1 MNKIISIGAIRK
13 VLRHLLPL
21 LAVCCWAAPAF
32 AADTTYSGDL
42 LTRSTLT
49 GDWGGARNDLARKGV
64 TFDLNLTQ
72 VEQGVA
78 DGGKNHKEE
87 YGGRGELTFKV
98 DTGKLGLWPGGFL
111 TVELEGNF
119 GHGVNLRDGGVMPVN
134 TNQIFPTPPG
144 SQLNLPAL
152 NFAQFLSEYAGVVVG
167 KLDTSSGDMNE
178 FAHGKGTS
186 QFMNLAF
193 NLNPTLLMTVPY
205 STLGAGVIILPN
217 KDPHAAII
225 SLLALSAN
233 GKASTTGFDTLNS
246 NSMTYVAEGRV
257 RTDFFGMTG
266 HQLLGGLYSN
276 KDRTSTDP
284 RLSLDPDTRF
294 AGDGKSD
301 SWAVYY
307 NFDQYVYEPVKG
319 SGKGLGIFGRLA
331 ATDGNPNFMQY
342 FYSLGLGGKG
352 MAASRPH
359 DSFGLGGYYL
369 DIKSPSLS
377 GPLGLFSKNF
387 LRDEFGF
394 EAYYSAALTP
404 WAFLTPNIQVVR
416 GAQKFMD
423 PLQPNINEIR
433 TATILGLRLQL
444 VF

>member
-1 MNKIISIGAIRK
+1 MNNAKIRLA
-13 VLRHLLPL
+13 LRSMLPL
-21 LAVCCWAAPAF
+21 LAICCCSSPAF

-49 GDWGGARNDLARKGV
+49 GDWGGERNDLAKKGV

-72 VEQGVA
+72 VEQGVV

-119 GHGVNLRDGGVMPVN
+119 GHGVNLRDGGLMPVN
-134 TNQIFPTPPG
+134 TNQTFPSPPTD
-144 SQLNLPAL
+144 QLNLPAL

-167 KLDTSSGDMNE
+167 KLDTVSGGDMNE

-193 NLNPTLLMTVPY
+193 NINPALLMTVPY
-205 STLGAGVIILPN
+205 STLGAGVIILPT

-225 SLLALSAN
+225 SLLAISAN
-233 GKASTTGFDTLNS
+233 GRASTTGFDNLDTNK
-246 NSMTYVAEGRV
+246 MTYIAEGRM

-266 HQLLGGLYSN
+266 HQLLGGVYSN
-276 KDRTSTDP
+276 KDRSSTDP

-294 AGDGKSD
+294 ADGGKSE

-307 NFDQYVYEPVKG
+307 NFDQYLYEPIKG
-319 SGKGLGIFGRLA
+319 SGKGFGIFGRFA

-352 MAASRPH
+352 VMTSRPH
-359 DSFGLGGYYL
+359 DSFGFGGYYL
-369 DIKSPSLS
+369 DIKNPSLS
-377 GPLGLFSKNF
+377 GPLGLFSKDF
-387 LRDEFGF
+387 LRDEYGF
-394 EAYYSAALTP
+394 EAYYSAAVTP
-404 WAFLTPNIQVVR
+404 WALLTPNVQVVR
-416 GAQKFMD
+416 GAQKYQD
-423 PLQPNINEIR
+423 PLRPNIDEIR
-433 TATILGLRLQL
+433 TATVLGLRLQL
-444 VF
+444 IF